1 MVVWG
6 VLEFGIHTLRPD
18 TIQREEKIT
27 QTFRETSNILW
38 NKHARLQIQ
47 SLEILDKLSDNII
60 DNSIS
65 PSFFKTIN
73 NRPMSEALAIYKDGR
88 LVMWSD
94 GLTKEL
100 NEYLK
105 SNSTVLNSDDV
116 GLYIL
121 ASTSKQSND
130 THWQVV
136 NASIVFE
143 IANPGSRFGD
153 VYQPVDRELKRLTPQ
168 PFYLE
173 GSPDLLPSD
182 YRFNLITLYDDVTS
196 GYFVLNVSDTVV
208 RSFIHPN
215 LDLGIRTL
223 FFLLFVIIAAFIT
236 QLHFSKQSPI
246 RRTFGYSSFIW
257 LVFLSMH
264 YLGVAMFI
272 VRLLSGDT
280 SVLSSYESSGL
291 FYYIKWSIPFIIT
304 VMVLISALLET
315 KRYYG
320 FTWYPRT
327 IAFSV
332 IFGATSGFMFGM
344 FNKVIRYLSRI
355 ETVEI
360 VDLSLIPS
368 VPTIWLFIV
377 TGLFGVA
384 LIIGTIAI
392 AWFLMNSE
400 EDQLSW
406 MHPLVVVGFVFSYI
420 SNQNMTTVPLDGR
433 LFEIIWVATFFALCY
448 YAAYQFHLKPHL
460 LRFYSALRVIALM
473 AFLIAAISFPSY
485 YSSVNA
491 KYESAMKSLAE
502 STLNPDY
509 WRSSDDYTMQSPF
522 LIVVYENDIVVGLTG
537 DFAAGQFP
545 DNAILPPNASNLT
558 RNSQSIYS
566 IQKGDHFYYRE
577 LIYRASSTKYVVI
590 QTRLQN
596 FNNYLYSFFRFYL
609 YLIVLGFSLYALYEY
624 LVNSKFIFIRSRESF
639 QTRIQDTYILSSFLF
654 LFVLVVATQEIIK
667 NQNARNIELELVEN
681 LNLLQFGMQSEGN
694 LTVREDLFLGFD
706 YLYYTL
712 DESPITLQP
721 VLAYSLG
728 LSGILPYNVYNEIVN
743 ERRLR
748 KLQWI
753 NSGKEQILLGFRAVI
768 PENEVA
774 NAVVAIPVLPSS
786 KKYMDQVLQT
796 VSFLIVLYLII
807 FGLFLV
813 GGIFISREIMRPIHE
828 FKRGLQRISTGQL
841 DTMIPVTS
849 QDEIGELANSYNLM
863 VFKLKDL
870 QEELAESERQT
881 AWTEMARQ
889 VAHEIKNPL
898 TPMKL
903 SIQHLYQQVEYGEKT
918 MEDIRPIVRRISN
931 TLIQEIDSLSNIAS
945 DFSKFARP
953 IMEEFVE
960 ADINTIINDVIE
972 LYRHEKRVQLYFDP
986 SPYPI
991 FAMIAIDELKRV
1003 FINLIKNSMEAVGRT
1018 GLIILRTYTFD
1029 RNAYIEV
1036 IDNGSGM
1043 SQNVMQK
1050 IFIPNF
1056 STKNTG
1062 TGLGLAICK
1071 KVVAAH
1077 SGSIQ
1082 FASAKSIGTTFTI
1095 TLPLKEQK

>member
-105 SNSTVLNSDDV
+105 SNSTVLYSDDV

-509 WRSSDDYTMQSPF
+509 WRSSDD
-522 LIVVYENDIVVGLTG
+522 
-537 DFAAGQFP
+537 
-545 DNAILPPNASNLT
+545 
-558 RNSQSIYS
+558 
-566 IQKGDHFYYRE
+566 
-577 LIYRASSTKYVVI
+577 
-590 QTRLQN
+590 
-596 FNNYLYSFFRFYL
+596 
-609 YLIVLGFSLYALYEY
+609 
-624 LVNSKFIFIRSRESF
+624 
-639 QTRIQDTYILSSFLF
+639 
-654 LFVLVVATQEIIK
+654 
-667 NQNARNIELELVEN
+667 
-681 LNLLQFGMQSEGN
+681 
-694 LTVREDLFLGFD
+694 
-706 YLYYTL
+706 
-712 DESPITLQP
+712 
-721 VLAYSLG
+721 
-728 LSGILPYNVYNEIVN
+728 
-743 ERRLR
+743 
-748 KLQWI
+748 
-753 NSGKEQILLGFRAVI
+753 
-768 PENEVA
+768 
-774 NAVVAIPVLPSS
+774 
-786 KKYMDQVLQT
+786 
-796 VSFLIVLYLII
+796 
-807 FGLFLV
+807 
-813 GGIFISREIMRPIHE
+813 
-828 FKRGLQRISTGQL
+828 
-841 DTMIPVTS
+841 
-849 QDEIGELANSYNLM
+849 
-863 VFKLKDL
+863 
-870 QEELAESERQT
+870 
-881 AWTEMARQ
+881 
-889 VAHEIKNPL
+889 
-898 TPMKL
+898 
-903 SIQHLYQQVEYGEKT
+903 
-918 MEDIRPIVRRISN
+918 
-931 TLIQEIDSLSNIAS
+931 
-945 DFSKFARP
+945 
-953 IMEEFVE
+953 
-960 ADINTIINDVIE
+960 
-972 LYRHEKRVQLYFDP
+972 
-986 SPYPI
+986 
-991 FAMIAIDELKRV
+991 
-1003 FINLIKNSMEAVGRT
+1003 
-1018 GLIILRTYTFD
+1018 
-1029 RNAYIEV
+1029 
-1036 IDNGSGM
+1036 
-1043 SQNVMQK
+1043 
-1050 IFIPNF
+1050 
-1056 STKNTG
+1056 
-1062 TGLGLAICK
+1062 
-1071 KVVAAH
+1071 
-1077 SGSIQ
+1077 
-1082 FASAKSIGTTFTI
+1082 
-1095 TLPLKEQK
+1095 